1 MIVVWLVVSAALIV
15 AEIISLGLTTIWFAI
30 GALAAALAAFLG
42 AGISIQL
49 IVFAVLSLVFLI
61 FTAPVARKHFMRQPE
76 KTNVESLVGMI
87 GVVTDAID
95 NLKSEGTVSLNG
107 QEWSAR
113 SESGA
118 NIVKDCR
125 VSVVS
130 ISGVKLIVKREA

>member
-49 IVFAVLSLVFLI
+49 IVFAALSVVFLV

-76 KTNVESLVGMI
+76 KTNVEGLIGKI

-95 NLKSEGTVSLNG
+95 NLKSEGVVSLNG

-113 SESGA
+113 SESGE
-118 NIVKDCR
+118 NIEKDCR

>member
-1 MIVVWLVVSAALIV
+1 MIVVWLVVSAVLII
-15 AEIISLGLTTIWFAI
+15 AEIVSLGLTTIWFAL

-42 AGISIQL
+42 ANVSIQL
-49 IVFAVLSLVFLI
+49 IVFAVLSFVFLI

-76 KTNVESLVGMI
+76 KTNVEGLVGMI

-95 NLKSEGTVSLNG
+95 NLKSEGTVFLNG

-113 SESGA
+113 SESGES
-118 NIVKDCR
+118 IEKDCR

>member
-15 AEIISLGLTTIWFAI
+15 AEIVSLGLTTIWFAI

-49 IVFAVLSLVFLI
+49 IVFAVLSLVFLV

-113 SESGA
+113 SESGE
-118 NIVKDCR
+118 NIEKDCR

>member
-49 IVFAVLSLVFLI
+49 IVFAVLSVVFLV

-76 KTNVESLVGMI
+76 KTNVEGLI
-87 GVVTDAID
+87 GKIG
-95 NLKSEGTVSLNG
+95 SY
-107 QEWSAR
+107 R
-113 SESGA
+113 
-118 NIVKDCR
+118 R
-125 VSVVS
+125 Y
-130 ISGVKLIVKREA
+130 

>member
-30 GALAAALAAFLG
+30 GALAAALVAFLG

-113 SESGA
+113 SESGE
-118 NIVKDCR
+118 NIEKDCR

>member
-1 MIVVWLVVSAALIV
+1 MIAVWLVVSAALII

-42 AGISIQL
+42 AGISVQL
-49 IVFAVLSLVFLI
+49 IAFAVISVVFLI
-61 FTAPVARKHFMRQPE
+61 FTAPVARKHFMGQPE

-87 GVVTDAID
+87 GVVTDTID

-107 QEWSAR
+107 LEWSAR
-113 SESGA
+113 SENGE
-118 NIVKDCR
+118 NIEKDCR

>member
-49 IVFAVLSLVFLI
+49 IVFAVLSVIFLV

-76 KTNVESLVGMI
+76 KTNVEGLIGMT
-87 GVVTDAID
+87 GVVTDTID
-95 NLKSEGTVSLNG
+95 NLKSEGVVSLNG

-113 SESGA
+113 SESGEA
-118 NIVKDCR
+118 IEKDCR

>member
-42 AGISIQL
+42 ARITTQL

-113 SESGA
+113 SESGE
-118 NIVKDCR
+118 NIEKDCR

>member
-1 MIVVWLVVSAALIV
+1 
-15 AEIISLGLTTIWFAI
+15 ISV
-30 GALAAALAAFLG
+30 
-42 AGISIQL
+42 QL
-49 IVFAVLSLVFLI
+49 IVFAVISVVFLI
-61 FTAPVARKHFMRQPE
+61 FTAPVARKHFMGQPE

-107 QEWSAR
+107 LEWSAR
-113 SESGA
+113 SENGE
-118 NIVKDCR
+118 NIEKDCR

>member
-1 MIVVWLVVSAALIV
+1 MTAVWLVVSAALII

-42 AGISIQL
+42 AGISVQL
-49 IVFAVLSLVFLI
+49 IAFAVISVVFLI
-61 FTAPVARKHFMRQPE
+61 FTAPVARKHFMGQPE
-76 KTNVESLVGMI
+76 KTNIEGLVGMI
-87 GVVTDAID
+87 GVVTNTID

-107 QEWSAR
+107 LEWSAR
-113 SESGA
+113 SENGE
-118 NIVKDCR
+118 NIEKDCR

>member
-49 IVFAVLSLVFLI
+49 IVFAVLSVVFLV

-76 KTNVESLVGMI
+76 KTNVEGLIGKI

-95 NLKSEGTVSLNG
+95 NLKSEGTVILNG

-113 SESGA
+113 SESGE
-118 NIVKDCR
+118 NIEKDCR

-130 ISGVKLIVKREA
+130 ISGVKLIVKRKA

>member
-49 IVFAVLSLVFLI
+49 IVFAVLSVVFLV

-76 KTNVESLVGMI
+76 KTNVEGLIGKI

-95 NLKSEGTVSLNG
+95 NLKSEGTVILNG

-113 SESGA
+113 SESGE
-118 NIVKDCR
+118 NIEKDCR

>member
-113 SESGA
+113 SESGE
-118 NIVKDCR
+118 NIEKDCR

>member
-1 MIVVWLVVSAALIV
+1 MTVVWLVVSAALIV

-30 GALAAALAAFLG
+30 GALAAALVAFLG

-113 SESGA
+113 SESGE
-118 NIVKDCR
+118 NIEKDCR

>member
-1 MIVVWLVVSAALIV
+1 MIAVWLVVSAALII

-42 AGISIQL
+42 AGISVQL
-49 IVFAVLSLVFLI
+49 IVFAVISVVFLI
-61 FTAPVARKHFMRQPE
+61 FTAPVARKHFMGQPE

-87 GVVTDAID
+87 GVVTDTID

-107 QEWSAR
+107 LEWSAR
-113 SESGA
+113 SENGE
-118 NIVKDCR
+118 NIEKDCR

>member
-30 GALAAALAAFLG
+30 GALAAALAAYLG
-42 AGISIQL
+42 AGISVQL
-49 IVFAVLSLVFLI
+49 IVFSVISVVFLV
-61 FTAPVARKHFMRQPE
+61 FTAPVARKHFMGQPE
-76 KTNVESLVGMI
+76 KTNVEGLVGMI
-87 GVVTDAID
+87 GIVTDAID
-95 NLKSEGTVSLNG
+95 NLKSEGVVSLNG

-113 SESGA
+113 SENGES
-118 NIVKDCR
+118 IEKDCR